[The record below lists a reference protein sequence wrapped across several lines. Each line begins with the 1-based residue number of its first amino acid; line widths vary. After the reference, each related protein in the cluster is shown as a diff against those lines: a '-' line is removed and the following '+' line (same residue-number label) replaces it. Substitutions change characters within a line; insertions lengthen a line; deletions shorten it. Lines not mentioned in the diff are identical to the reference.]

1 MVCAFLFV
9 MGCVVWFGDLYGCC
23 HGRLCVSIVYVAC
36 VSRGYLV
43 VFYCCHHFVA
53 CFVFI
58 VGCVFPGVTH
68 VSLGHGFREFAE
80 GYICGALRSLT
91 NLRMSGLCCCR

>member
-1 MVCAFLFV
+1 MVCVCLFVV
-9 MGCVVWFGDLYGCC
+9 MGCVVWFGDLCGCC

-43 VFYCCHHFVA
+43 VFYCCHHFVT

-58 VGCVFPGVTH
+58 VVCVVPGVTH
-68 VSLGHGFREFAE
+68 VSLGHGFCEFAE
-80 GYICGALRSLT
+80 GYAAL
-91 NLRMSGLCCCR
+91 